1 MRIQCKSNSIWI
13 LRLIYS
19 AKNSIWI
26 FGYLRWVCCKK
37 KMAEIF
43 RMTLYCRVQKI
54 TAVKLGTYKSPVRT
68 GTNFPI
74 ENLVCVWLSL
84 LKPSG
89 ISGSGLL
96 FAWCLPYEFTSTCRV
111 QYVVLPYLRLQ
122 ALSTVSLIY
131 LGYGPSILVHLLG
144 LIAY

>member
-1 MRIQCKSNSIWI
+1 
-13 LRLIYS
+13 
-19 AKNSIWI
+19 
-26 FGYLRWVCCKK
+26 
-37 KMAEIF
+37 MAEIF

-96 FAWCLPYEFTSTCRV
+96 FAWCLSHRVTLSLSHPPPFFDLSVTNPSGLDTSRHVCAAAT
-111 QYVVLPYLRLQ
+111 
-122 ALSTVSLIY
+122 
-131 LGYGPSILVHLLG
+131 
-144 LIAY
+144 